1 MHTQIILWLIAI
13 ILVAAGMAGL
23 LFPVLPGAP
32 ILFAGLVTAAWA
44 DDFAYAGVKTLTV
57 LGIMAVLMYVLDF
70 LASAFGA
77 KHFGASRLAVIGA
90 AIGAIV
96 GLFFGIPGILL
107 GPFVGA
113 VLGELFNRPNLR
125 TAGMAGIGA
134 TVGLVLGIAA
144 KLSLAFAMLG
154 TFLIVRFLL

>member
-13 ILVAAGMAGL
+13 ILMTAGMAGL

-77 KHFGASRLAVIGA
+77 KHFGASRLAIIGA
-90 AIGAIV
+90 TLGAII
-96 GLFFGIPGILL
+96 GIFFGIPGILL
-107 GPFVGA
+107 GPFIGA

-125 TAGMAGIGA
+125 AAGMAGIGA
-134 TVGLVLGIAA
+134 TLGLALGIAA

-154 TFLIVRFLL
+154 IFVIVRFL

>member
-1 MHTQIILWLIAI
+1 MHTQIILWLMAI

-23 LFPVLPGAP
+23 LFPALPGAP

-44 DDFAYAGVKTLTV
+44 DDFAYAGMKTLTV

-125 TAGMAGIGA
+125 AAGMAGIGA
-134 TVGLVLGIAA
+134 TVGLALGIAA
-144 KLSLAFAMLG
+144 KLSLAFSMLG
-154 TFLIVRFLL
+154 IFLFVRLL